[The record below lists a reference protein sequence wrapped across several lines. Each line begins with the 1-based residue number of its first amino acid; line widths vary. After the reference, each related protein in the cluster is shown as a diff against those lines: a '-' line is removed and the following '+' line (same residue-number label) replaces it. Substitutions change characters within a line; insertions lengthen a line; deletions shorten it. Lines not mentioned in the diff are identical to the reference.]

1 MSIEPPPRQ
10 PPPAAGEPLDAWPEP
25 GAGEHGG
32 AIVDIDGTLV
42 DTNFQHTLAW
52 GRAFSDHDLTVA
64 YWRIHRHI
72 GMGGDQLVA
81 AVAGDDV
88 EQRLGDAIRDS
99 ERERY
104 AELIDEVSPLPGAR
118 DLLAGLRNLGYR
130 VVLAS
135 SAKRDEAEHYVGL
148 LEADELVEAW
158 TTSADV
164 DRTKPHPDLIATA
177 AERLEGASHLLV
189 IGDTTWDAI
198 AAARAGVPSIG
209 LLSGGFGATELYEAG
224 CAAVYADAAELT
236 THLRDALATTA
247 AATSGRWRLATRET
261 AHVPVAAP
269 KPDGR
274 TA

>member
-1 MSIEPPPRQ
+1 VSIEPPPRQ
-10 PPPAAGEPLDAWPEP
+10 PPPSAGEPLDAWPEP
-25 GAGEHGG
+25 GAGQHGG

-64 YWRIHRHI
+64 HWRIHRHI

-81 AVAGDDV
+81 AVAGDAV
-88 EQRLGDAIRDS
+88 EERLGDAIRGS

-104 AELIDEVSPLPGAR
+104 AELIDEVSPLAGAR

-135 SAKRDEAEHYVGL
+135 SARREEVEHYVGL
-148 LEADELVEAW
+148 LEADELLEAW

-198 AAARAGVPSIG
+198 AAERAGVPSIG
-209 LLSGGFGATELYEAG
+209 LLSGGFCATELYEAG

-236 THLRDALATTA
+236 THLRDALARTATA
-247 AATSGRWRLATRET
+247 APGR
-261 AHVPVAAP
+261 
-269 KPDGR
+269 
-274 TA
+274 